1 MTSQAWIHTMDL
13 NGVAVQKYVQDL
25 GPDDI
30 LSKYCI
36 ILSFSLGV
44 LIVFTFQRAGEYARK
59 WNM

>member
-1 MTSQAWIHTMDL
+1 MDL
-13 NGVAVQKYVQDL
+13 DGVAVQKYVQDL

-59 WNM
+59 